1 MKNFKIITLITCL
14 VLVFTACRK
23 DDNLALPTTSKLA
36 NMYSGEKVN
45 GYFNLLCKISQ
56 STLGIFPPQAAR
68 AYGYIGIANYE
79 AVVNGIPGAQSLA
92 GQINGL
98 SISDLPKI
106 EINKNY
112 NWSIVS
118 NVVLADMIRKMFAIN
133 ITATNS
139 RKVDSMET
147 ANLNELSGGENT
159 ETINRSIQF
168 GKDITT
174 AIYNYSKTD
183 AGHQSYLDPFQ
194 LPYNM
199 QADSFC
205 WVPTGA
211 ITNPISPKW
220 GNNRPFLTA
229 NVTNTQPA
237 PPVPFSTVINSAF
250 YQEAIS
256 VYNQVRNNTTEQIE
270 ITRYWADDPFNTCTP
285 TGHTFNI
292 LMQLLQ
298 EDRATLEKTSVA
310 YARLSI
316 AENDAFISCWK
327 GKYKY
332 VLIRPVSYI
341 KQYIDPSFTT
351 VIGTPPF
358 PAYTSGHSCEM
369 GAGSRI
375 FINMFTDGNGN
386 YQFTDYSQLQ
396 YGFQARNYSNFTD
409 MAEECAKSRFYGGL
423 HYPMDNLKGLQ
434 IGRAIGDNVN
444 RLINWPQKV
453 K

>member
-1 MKNFKIITLITCL
+1 MKNLKIVTLLTCL
-14 VLVFTACRK
+14 VLVFAACRK
-23 DDNLALPTTSKLA
+23 DDNLALPTTSKPA

-56 STLGIFPPQAAR
+56 STPGIFPPQAAR

-112 NWSIVS
+112 NWSIAS

-434 IGRAIGDNVN
+434 VGRAIGDNVN
-444 RLINWPQKV
+444 RLINWPQNV